1 MRGGLTRLMV
11 CFWLLMAALSSYALE
26 PGVDAEPQLTP
37 AVAVL
42 MGQRM
47 TVRDEKAL
55 SGILGEF
62 MKGQPLAYWSEDGR
76 LGRLLTALDDLATDG
91 LNPADYSIER
101 LRQWQRSGAPNV
113 EQEEVATRA
122 YLLALLHLY
131 RGKVDPAAL
140 DAHWNFASAQLELNA
155 LLVQARTAV
164 DRSEPAAAFNFARP
178 VRPEY
183 NLLRTALARYRGLA
197 YEGGWPAVPAGKP
210 LKPGMTD
217 PRVLVLRNRLQIAG
231 LASREP
237 QLNPA
242 LYDDELALDVI
253 RFQREAYLTPDGAIG
268 PSTLA
273 ALNLPV
279 ARRIDQ
285 LRANLER
292 MRWVHDPGTGPMVV
306 VDIAGFRISYLKEGK
321 PIWASRV
328 QVGRSY
334 RSTPVFTS
342 KITHLTLSPTW
353 TVPPTIMAKDVLPKI
368 RKNPNY
374 LTRNRMRVYTADGQ
388 AIPARSV
395 NWSRPGNIIIRQD
408 AGEDNSLGQLA
419 IRFPNSYSVYLH
431 DTPHKELFASSQRA
445 FSSGC
450 IRVENIQELAV
461 LLLDDPEQWSRA
473 ALDAAIGTNKTR
485 QVNLVTPIHI
495 LLVYWTVDVAS
506 DGYVAFKADIYDRDR
521 PLVMVLDQRLTP

>member
-306 VDIAGFRISYLKEGK
+306 VDIAGFRISLCQRGAGDLEIKGAGRALVSLHACFQGHDH
-321 PIWASRV
+321 ASH
-328 QVGRSY
+328 
-334 RSTPVFTS
+334 PE
-342 KITHLTLSPTW
+342 P
-353 TVPPTIMAKDVLPKI
+353 D
-368 RKNPNY
+368 
-374 LTRNRMRVYTADGQ
+374 
-388 AIPARSV
+388 
-395 NWSRPGNIIIRQD
+395 
-408 AGEDNSLGQLA
+408 
-419 IRFPNSYSVYLH
+419 
-431 DTPHKELFASSQRA
+431 
-445 FSSGC
+445 
-450 IRVENIQELAV
+450 
-461 LLLDDPEQWSRA
+461 LDDAPDHSGKGCAAHDSQKSGLSEAEPLAGIHGRWSCHCCQCSRLA
-473 ALDAAIGTNKTR
+473 AAR
-485 QVNLVTPIHI
+485 QCYHSP
-495 LLVYWTVDVAS
+495 
-506 DGYVAFKADIYDRDR
+506 GCRR
-521 PLVMVLDQRLTP
+521 G